1 MLDRA
6 FDSFYFLIF
15 TWLMIGLITF
25 MIIKHEPQASSETD
39 FDRAF
44 DRCKHICNLASK
56 DLSCI
61 DEEADCIISNI
72 ESEMHGYPKRET
84 RGALDTK

>member
-15 TWLMIGLITF
+15 TWALIGLLIF
-25 MIIKHEPQASSETD
+25 FVVNKEVEAETD
-39 FDRAF
+39 LDRAF
-44 DRCKHICNLASK
+44 DKCKHICNLASK

-61 DEEADCIISNI
+61 DEEADCIILNI
-72 ESEMHGYPKRET
+72 EAHIHNVPTREE
-84 RGALDTK
+84 RGALDTKR